1 MFYKYFEVFHPRWNI
16 LFKGKH
22 KKRIMER
29 FRLNFSEEASKS
41 LKIEIGRI

>member
-1 MFYKYFEVFHPRWNI
+1 VFCEDFKDFHPRWNI

-22 KKRIMER
+22 KKRTMER

-41 LKIEIGRI
+41 LEIEIGRI